1 MSSKL
6 DYLAKYTDKGIS
18 GEQKKDSKKKKSK
31 KKKSKK
37 GEVRSRAAE
46 RYTSTVIDMDVDDAW
61 MQHQDNEN
69 EVVEEGP
76 VIVSGHQWK
85 DEVGDFESDSS
96 PTTGKDKL
104 NISSRRHD
112 SSDDEVVSSRR
123 QRHDSSEDE
132 GWSSRRRRH
141 DSSDEEDIS
150 GNRKYRRR
158 RHDSSDEED
167 NSDNKMQTKRRE
179 RDLSEDE
186 SEVERSIKR
195 PAKMLSGHS
204 AGLQNA
210 ASFSK
215 AERKIQEK
223 KMNKLT
229 MMKDS
234 GRNSET
240 VYRDKDGK
248 KVDMVAKFEEHQR
261 EKAEK
266 DRVDKEEKANI
277 QKGFVQKLEEQALK
291 RDEEMIKNAP
301 FARSRNDEE
310 LDSMLKDKLR
320 AEGECKKFT
329 RMNF

>member
-1 MSSKL
+1 M
-6 DYLAKYTDKGIS
+6 
-18 GEQKKDSKKKKSK
+18 
-31 KKKSKK
+31 
-37 GEVRSRAAE
+37 
-46 RYTSTVIDMDVDDAW
+46 TVSIKTTAW
-61 MQHQDNEN
+61 
-69 EVVEEGP
+69 
-76 VIVSGHQWK
+76 
-85 DEVGDFESDSS
+85 
-96 PTTGKDKL
+96 L
-104 NISSRRHD
+104 
-112 SSDDEVVSSRR
+112 R
-123 QRHDSSEDE
+123 Q
-132 GWSSRRRRH
+132 
-141 DSSDEEDIS
+141 
-150 GNRKYRRR
+150 N
-158 RHDSSDEED
+158 
-167 NSDNKMQTKRRE
+167 NKMQTKRRE

-186 SEVERSIKR
+186 SEVERNSKR

-240 VYRDKDGK
+240 VYRDIDGK

-301 FARSRNDEE
+301 FSRSRNDEE

-320 AEGECKKFT
+320 AEGECRKFT